1 MRLLHTYAGDHW
13 RDMLRRPDGTVSDRI
28 RSLQVE
34 QAFWN
39 QQMASGPPKPDSY
52 AAAVWKALRQ
62 LTASSA
68 VSSVLEIGPGW
79 GNYTFLLGRAFAC
92 LGCVDISP
100 DNLTFLAE
108 KARQESI
115 SLVTFCSAWETAET
129 GRWDL
134 VFGYNCLYRVTE
146 PELFLLKMNRTAR
159 KLCVIGMNRP
169 PELPWLPALE
179 EAGLA
184 IHYTRQ
190 GCRELLNVLTS
201 LGLKGKLVTV
211 PNHRSFRYS
220 DREALLDRA
229 GQFLLEPCPREKL
242 WKILEPFHRQE
253 ADGSLV
259 CEYAFLSQLLVWAP
273 VNFEEETNL

>member
-1 MRLLHTYAGDHW
+1 MLL
-13 RDMLRRPDGTVSDRI
+13 
-28 RSLQVE
+28 
-34 QAFWN
+34 
-39 QQMASGPPKPDSY
+39 
-52 AAAVWKALRQ
+52 LRQ
-62 LTASSA
+62 PITQTPS
-68 VSSVLEIGPGW
+68 
-79 GNYTFLLGRAFAC
+79 
-92 LGCVDISP
+92 SP
-100 DNLTFLAE
+100 DNLPFLAE
-108 KARQESI
+108 KARQEGI

-129 GRWDL
+129 ERWDL
-134 VFGYNCLYRVTE
+134 VFGYNCLYQVTE

-184 IHYTRQ
+184 VHYTRQ

-229 GQFLLEPCPREKL
+229 GQFLLEPCPTERL
-242 WKILEPFHRQE
+242 WEILAPFHRQE